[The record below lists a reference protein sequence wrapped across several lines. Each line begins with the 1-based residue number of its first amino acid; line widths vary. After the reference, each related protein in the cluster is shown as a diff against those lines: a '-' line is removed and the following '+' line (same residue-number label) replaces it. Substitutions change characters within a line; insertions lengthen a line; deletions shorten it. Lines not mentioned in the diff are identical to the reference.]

1 MRKRNLLPGFLRAA
15 ASLSA
20 LVLFASGC
28 ESESLSQTD
37 IRISPAYAEVS
48 RANPSVRLTAS
59 GWSGYRW
66 SVGNEAI
73 GYLTPRVGD
82 SVTYVATSFSGTDV
96 VQTILATADGSGGTT
111 NSATTLI
118 GEARIRH
125 R

>member
-1 MRKRNLLPGFLRAA
+1 MRKRNLLTGILLA
-15 ASLSA
+15 ASSLA
-20 LVLFASGC
+20 VLALFAAGC

-48 RANPSVRLTAS
+48 QANPSVRLTAS
-59 GWSGYRW
+59 GWTDYRW
-66 SVGNEAI
+66 SVGNAAY

-82 SVTYVATSFSGTDV
+82 SVTYIATDFSDADF
-96 VQTILATADGSGGTT
+96 VQTILATADGAGGTT
-111 NSATTLI
+111 NNSEVLS